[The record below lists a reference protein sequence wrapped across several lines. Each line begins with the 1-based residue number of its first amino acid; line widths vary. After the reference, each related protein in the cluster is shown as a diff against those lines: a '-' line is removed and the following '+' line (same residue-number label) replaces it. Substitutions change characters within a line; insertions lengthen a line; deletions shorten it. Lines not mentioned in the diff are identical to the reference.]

1 MSNTPIID
9 KLVSDCEHLPIVAN
23 NRIWAVAR
31 ELERES
37 DSLRAELEMA
47 MAEQEQLLGENAE
60 LKKLV
65 EQMKDALLAC
75 EEKICHGVWSDH
87 DNPIA
92 MNMLLGAL
100 EAAKGGK

>member
-9 KLVSDCEHLPIVAN
+9 KLVSDCEHMPTVAN

-47 MAEQEQLLGENAE
+47 MAEQEQLLSEITE
-60 LKKLV
+60 LKKLNN
-65 EQMKDALLAC
+65 QML
-75 EEKICHGVWSDH
+75 E
-87 DNPIA
+87 
-92 MNMLLGAL
+92 AL
-100 EAAKGGK
+100 EAVFADFKRDEGNVFISTMQQVKAAIRAAKGAKE